1 MRTLVRIYAAG
12 MMLFAVTTL
21 LAQPPEILH
30 AQWKIQTVD
39 HGLSAVLDGLKA
51 QKGATWVGYSIAVK
65 ERISSGT
72 RSNHVEYLEEDN
84 SHTLTDSSEENI
96 KSYDHALILVKVADG
111 AGTKLHVVNPD
122 RALDADGLPLVW
134 LNGVDA
140 EDSVRVLADLARR
153 NDAEHLRDSAIFA
166 ISIHQNPAATAALI
180 SLTGEENDLKIR
192 RRWRSGSQASAIMKA
207 FWLFNTWPAQTEMRG
222 FARS

>member
-1 MRTLVRIYAAG
+1 
-12 MMLFAVTTL
+12 
-21 LAQPPEILH
+21 
-30 AQWKIQTVD
+30 
-39 HGLSAVLDGLKA
+39 VLDGLKA

-111 AGTKLHVVNPD
+111 AVTKLHVVNAD
-122 RALDADGLPLVW
+122 RALDAGGLPLVW

-192 RRWRSGSQASAIMKA
+192 EKVA
-207 FWLFNTWPAQTEMRG
+207 FWLADLGEAGNQRLDDRGRDRGRSPAP
-222 FARS
+222 ARVQVGQDCARRAGRLGHLVGS